1 MKVLFVSLGCDKNRV
16 DSEKML
22 GILLKDGYTLT
33 DDEQEADV
41 IVVNTC
47 SFIGDAV
54 EESIDTLIAM
64 GRMKTEGRCRA
75 LIACGCLAE
84 RYQDDFFAELPE
96 VDAIVGTA
104 SWDRISEALE
114 RVLADKG
121 EADADPAAEG
131 AEHVR
136 FCGDIDRLPSGTHPR
151 VLTTGG
157 HYAYL
162 KIAEGCGKRCTYC
175 AIPSVRGD
183 YRSVPMEDLLAE
195 ASRLADGGVKEL
207 ILVAQET
214 TLYGTDLYGRKALP
228 ELLEKLSAIEDIRWI
243 RLLYCYPEE
252 IDDGL
257 IAAVRDNEKVC
268 NYLDIPIQHINDGIL
283 RRMGRRTT
291 GDGIRSLIARLRTE
305 IPGIA
310 LRTTLIT
317 GFPGEAEEDFEEL
330 CDFVREI
337 RFDRLGVFA
346 YSQEE
351 GTAAA
356 VMPDQVDEEVRS
368 ARRDSLM
375 EIQQGISLGRGQ
387 DFVGQ
392 TLEVFV
398 EGEMSEE
405 GTAVGRSYRD
415 APDVDGYVFFENA
428 GTESGRFERVLITAA
443 SEYDLLGVML

>member
-214 TLYGTDLYGRKALP
+214 TL
-228 ELLEKLSAIEDIRWI
+228 
-243 RLLYCYPEE
+243 
-252 IDDGL
+252 
-257 IAAVRDNEKVC
+257 
-268 NYLDIPIQHINDGIL
+268 
-283 RRMGRRTT
+283 
-291 GDGIRSLIARLRTE
+291 
-305 IPGIA
+305 
-310 LRTTLIT
+310 
-317 GFPGEAEEDFEEL
+317 
-330 CDFVREI
+330 
-337 RFDRLGVFA
+337 
-346 YSQEE
+346 
-351 GTAAA
+351 
-356 VMPDQVDEEVRS
+356 
-368 ARRDSLM
+368 
-375 EIQQGISLGRGQ
+375 
-387 DFVGQ
+387 
-392 TLEVFV
+392 
-398 EGEMSEE
+398 
-405 GTAVGRSYRD
+405 
-415 APDVDGYVFFENA
+415 
-428 GTESGRFERVLITAA
+428 
-443 SEYDLLGVML
+443 